1 MIKELGFSQ
10 YAFGG
15 RQEHVNLMAKEL
27 MIAKAVGIKI
37 SAVWLYITNK
47 DSLLKLKSAN
57 EKVFDSLR
65 STELL
70 TQIWVGIDAEVFN
83 GLAHVE
89 SLTKAS
95 EMVAALAKRAKN
107 LGCKIALYN
116 HGGWFGEPENQL
128 EIITKLPQYDIGI
141 VYNFHHGHT
150 QLENYSKIIDDIIP
164 YLWSVNLNGMKQ
176 NGPKIVP
183 IGEGDLEKDMIDYL
197 LRKNYQ
203 GPFGILGHIKNED
216 VQVTLARNLNGL
228 QSLMLKSPKTS
239 VNSDKQR

>member
-1 MIKELGFSQ
+1 
-10 YAFGG
+10 
-15 RQEHVNLMAKEL
+15 
-27 MIAKAVGIKI
+27 
-37 SAVWLYITNK
+37 
-47 DSLLKLKSAN
+47 
-57 EKVFDSLR
+57 
-65 STELL
+65 
-70 TQIWVGIDAEVFN
+70 
-83 GLAHVE
+83 
-89 SLTKAS
+89 
-95 EMVAALAKRAKN
+95 
-107 LGCKIALYN
+107 
-116 HGGWFGEPENQL
+116 
-128 EIITKLPQYDIGI
+128 
-141 VYNFHHGHT
+141 
-150 QLENYSKIIDDIIP
+150 IP

>member
-15 RQEHVNLMAKEL
+15 RQEHVNLMAEEL
-27 MIAKAVGIKI
+27 MIAKAAGIKI

-95 EMVAALAKRAKN
+95 EMVAALAK
-107 LGCKIALYN
+107 IALYN

-128 EIITKLPQYDIGI
+128 EIIAKLPQFDIGI

-197 LRKNYQ
+197 LRKNYR

-216 VQVTLARNLNGL
+216 VQVTLVRNLNGL
-228 QSLMLKSPKTS
+228 QSLMLKSSKTS
-239 VNSDKQR
+239 DNSDKER